1 MRLTLMKPAFP
12 RVLLAATA
20 LLLTLPAAAQLAVP
34 AGQGDT
40 FKDTSPIKPPAG
52 AKVAIY
58 EFEDLECPACSHAFP
73 LVHAAVEHYK
83 IPLVRHD
90 FPLRGHIWSLD
101 AAITAR
107 YIQDK
112 ISPAAAEEFRGA
124 VFANQS
130 SIQSKEDLQTFTQ
143 KYFQTHGR
151 TMPFVVD
158 PTGQFAKEVNDDYE
172 LGLRIG
178 LIHTPTI
185 FVATQKQWIQVVDM
199 NQLYQ
204 TLDSVIAQVG
214 GVAST
219 SSGKTTAANSKLRH
233 PATPQ
238 K

>member
-1 MRLTLMKPAFP
+1 MKSSLSRAL
-12 RVLLAATA
+12 VSATA

-34 AGQGDT
+34 SGQGDT

-73 LVHAAVEHYK
+73 VVHAAVEHYK

-90 FPLRGHIWSLD
+90 FPLRMHIWSLD
-101 AAITAR
+101 AAIIAR

-112 ISPAAAEEFRGA
+112 ISPAAAEEYRRA
-124 VFANQS
+124 VFASQT
-130 SIQSKEDLQTFTQ
+130 SIASKEDLQAFTQ
-143 KYFQTHGR
+143 KFFQTHGR

-158 PTGQFAKEVNDDYE
+158 PTGQFAKEVNEDYT
-172 LGLRIG
+172 LGERIG
-178 LIHTPTI
+178 LSHTPTI
-185 FVATQKQWIQVVDM
+185 FIATQKQWIQVVDI

-214 GVAST
+214 GT
-219 SSGKTTAANSKLRH
+219 SATPARTTAANSKLRH